1 MALQTVTLKVSDE
14 LYRRLQRRAEQA
26 HRSVEDEV
34 LELVASA
41 LPLHDG
47 AQASLDSALASLD
60 VLVDAALWNAA
71 RMRMPADAAAELED
85 LHLKRQRERLAASEM
100 ERAAQ
105 LLRFYERTMLIR
117 AQAAMLLKQRRHD
130 ISDLALPA

>member
-1 MALQTVTLKVSDE
+1 MALQTVTLQVSDE

-41 LPLHDG
+41 LPLDDG
-47 AQASLDSALASLD
+47 LPADLESTLASLD
-60 VLVDAALWNAA
+60 VLDDAALWNAA
-71 RMRMPADAAAELED
+71 RMRMPPDAAAELED
-85 LHLKRQRERLAASEM
+85 LHLKRQREGLTGSEM

-117 AQAAMLLKQRRHD
+117 AQAAVLLKQRGHD
-130 ISDLALPA
+130 ISDLAPPA